1 MALSFDS
8 THGRVPYCQAE
19 VIAKDAEEEMQRI
32 REELN
37 VEKQRSVQAEE
48 RILELQSHVT
58 AKQVIFFGK
67 HFHLRLSEV

>member
-1 MALSFDS
+1 
-8 THGRVPYCQAE
+8 
-19 VIAKDAEEEMQRI
+19 MQRI

-37 VEKQRSVQAEE
+37 VEKQRSVLAEE

-58 AKQVIFFGK
+58 AKQVIFFGE